1 MDFAGARKWM
11 VDGQLRPN
19 KVTDPRILSAMSDL
33 PRHRFVPPA
42 QAPRAH
48 ADEDVPL
55 GGGRVMIQPMMQARL
70 MQLAQIRAEEQVLLL
85 GAGSGY
91 GAALAARLGARVT
104 AVESAPALLAL
115 ARDALAG
122 LSVAPGSIRI
132 IEGNAARGHAEG
144 APYDLILIEGQVPE
158 IPPFL
163 VEQLAEGGRVVA
175 VQRRP
180 GEAGAAVLGRRLGGS
195 FSLTEAFDCG
205 TAPLPDFQPQPGFVF

>member
-158 IPPFL
+158 IPPLL

-180 GEAGAAVLGRRLGGS
+180 GRRGLPCWAA
-195 FSLTEAFDCG
+195 AWA
-205 TAPLPDFQPQPGFVF
+205 APSA